1 MRKNRKSKKILLILI
16 LVFIIII
23 SICLLAK
30 KIKHTNTNI
39 TIEYILNNQKHTLD
53 DNQVFNNESP
63 ISLTWNTNKNAI
75 ITLPDKTEKS
85 INKETSFSEVGKYKV
100 KIGKIT
106 KEFEIIEESIEQYI
120 SFDSSTNTIT
130 IKNSNNINS
139 IYKSGI
145 INSITINNEV
155 FSKES
160 NNIPTTYTFN
170 KRGKYI
176 VIVFTL
182 TSKELQ
188 KQYTIK

>member
-1 MRKNRKSKKILLILI
+1 MKKNKKSKKILLILI

-85 INKETSFSEVGKYKV
+85 INKETSFSEVGKYKI

-139 IYKSGI
+139 I
-145 INSITINNEV
+145 TINNEV

-176 VIVFTL
+176 VIVSTL

>member
-85 INKETSFSEVGKYKV
+85 INKETSFS
-100 KIGKIT
+100 
-106 KEFEIIEESIEQYI
+106 
-120 SFDSSTNTIT
+120 
-130 IKNSNNINS
+130 
-139 IYKSGI
+139 
-145 INSITINNEV
+145 
-155 FSKES
+155 
-160 NNIPTTYTFN
+160 
-170 KRGKYI
+170 
-176 VIVFTL
+176 
-182 TSKELQ
+182 
-188 KQYTIK
+188 